1 MFATTHKIQ
10 GAGGAGGDDLYW
22 LTTIAHSS
30 SGVQNFGIRADNS
43 NSVCGAGFL
52 TGDNKSYLL
61 KFEADGSISWNKTFE
76 NSNGT
81 GFRGIASDY
90 SGNIWTSGFDSP
102 NGINRGILAKYS
114 SSGSLQLQKTY
125 GPASGQYVYF
135 NYITIDSS
143 NNIYA
148 SGPMT
153 AGAVA
158 YNYGPG
164 LVKLNSSGVVQWQKT
179 VAGGGS
185 GSAKSPV
192 DGSGNSFLIYSTQ
205 TSNSTITAIKLDSSG
220 SVVWQKGISGQGYVY
235 SRNAVV
241 DSSGNLY
248 ISFACTAYSS
258 GSNTGPAIVKLNSS
272 GVVQWCRTLNFFL
285 TNFTDNVAVNDAGDV
300 YVSYVTKAV
309 SGDKDIKI
317 IKYNSSGSLQW
328 QRSLGSSAAEN
339 MQFNS
344 LALDKNDNVLVSFDT
359 NVTGS
364 GVNTSAVYV
373 KLPPDGS
380 GTGTYGS
387 FVYAA
392 SSYTST
398 ARSVS
403 SSNLSNTVSNLSYS
417 VSNASGTDSSTSYTE
432 NTYEI
437 TP

>member
-1 MFATTHKIQ
+1 MFTTTHKIQ
-10 GAGGAGGDDLYW
+10 GAGGAGGEDLYW

-30 SGVQNFGIRADNS
+30 FGFRNFGIRDNS
-43 NSVCGAGFL
+43 SGSVFGTGSFN
-52 TGDNKSYLL
+52 GDNKSYLL

-76 NSNGT
+76 GSGPT
-81 GFRGIASDY
+81 YFRGIASDY
-90 SGNIWTSGFDSP
+90 SGGIWTAGLESGSGTSMATL
-102 NGINRGILAKYS
+102 NKYS

-125 GPASGQYVYF
+125 GPTSSQYVYF
-135 NYITIDSS
+135 NNITIDSS

-153 AGAVA
+153 TGSVQF
-158 YNYGPG
+158 NYGAG
-164 LVKLNSSGVVQWQKT
+164 IVKLNSSGVLQWQKT
-179 VAGGGS
+179 VVAS
-185 GSAKSPV
+185 GSNTCKSPV
-192 DGSGNSFLIYSTQ
+192 DGSGNSFLIYSTS
-205 TSNSTITAIKLDSSG
+205 TSNSTLTAIKLNSSG
-220 SVVWQKGISGQGYVY
+220 SVVWQKGISGLGYVY
-235 SRNAVV
+235 GRNSFV

-248 ISFACTAYSS
+248 ISFATSAYSS
-258 GSNTGPAIVKLNSS
+258 GSDVGPAIVKLNSS
-272 GVVQWCRTLNFFL
+272 GVVQWCRTLNFL
-285 TNFTDNVAVNDAGDV
+285 LKNYTDNVAVNDAGDV

-309 SGDKDIKI
+309 SGDQDIKI

-359 NVTGS
+359 DVTGS
-364 GVNTSAVYV
+364 GVNSTAAYV

-398 ARSVS
+398 TRSVS
-403 SSNLSNTVSNLSYS
+403 SSNVSNTVSNLSYS